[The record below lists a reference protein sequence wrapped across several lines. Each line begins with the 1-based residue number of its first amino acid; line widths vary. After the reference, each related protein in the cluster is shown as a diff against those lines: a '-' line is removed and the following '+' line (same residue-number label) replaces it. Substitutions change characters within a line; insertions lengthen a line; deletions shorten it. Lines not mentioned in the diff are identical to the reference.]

1 MNNTQ
6 NTYNTDKL
14 ISIIVLLFMFT
25 AFLERAVQEGMFFD
39 GITYASIARNLA
51 IGKGSFWELYY
62 RNSWTFSEHPPLMF
76 GIMSVFFKL
85 FGDHFYTEKL
95 YNLFI
100 WVLTILLLI
109 QFWKK
114 LTGRNKHSGYELL
127 LLTWVIIPTVL
138 WAYPNCLIDCTMA
151 LFDLAA
157 VYLLFNAYTQK
168 KYVVLSVIASAILL
182 FCATLTKGPVGIF
195 PLAVPV
201 VYYMVYDR
209 KKIPAALVHTI
220 IMTAVIACIY
230 WLLWQQDDA
239 RQSIQRYLD
248 EQLLAALQG
257 KRENTGG
264 DLGRYALLVELLNQ
278 LLPAIAPC
286 LLTIILCKVFKLKP
300 QERYNKHVV
309 FLLMIALGSSLP
321 IMLSVKQRS
330 FYLIPSFIYFALAIA
345 MFAYPY
351 YAAIT
356 ARYSVGMKTMKV
368 VRITTAITII
378 FIAVFLSYEFGQIAR
393 DGEYITDIKAMQR
406 IIPQGEKVGI
416 CLEMDKDYQFLAYIQ
431 RYHHM
436 EVNLQYAT
444 SKYILVD
451 YVWCNGNFTDTLLA
465 LGYQPLNAPT
475 RKYSLYKKE

>member
-1 MNNTQ
+1 MINTP
-6 NTYNTDKL
+6 NTHNTNKL

-25 AFLERAVQEGMFFD
+25 AFLERSVQEGMFFD

-76 GIMSVFFKL
+76 GIVSIFFKL

-100 WVLTILLLI
+100 WVLTIALLI

-114 LTGRNKHSGYELL
+114 LTGRNKNSGYELL

-168 KYVVLSVIASAILL
+168 KYIMPSVIASAILV

-195 PLAVPV
+195 PLAVPG

-209 KKIPAALVHTI
+209 KKMPSVLLHTI
-220 IMTAVIACIY
+220 LMTAVIACIY

-239 RQSIQRYLD
+239 RQSIQLYLD
-248 EQLLAALQG
+248 EQLLATLQG

-286 LLTIILCKVFKLKP
+286 ILTIILCKVLKVKP
-300 QERYNKHVV
+300 TQPYSKHVV
-309 FLLMIALGSSLP
+309 FLILIALGSSLP

-351 YAAIT
+351 YSAIT
-356 ARYSVGMKTMKV
+356 ARYNVGTKTMKTV
-368 VRITTAITII
+368 YITTCIAILAICI
-378 FIAVFLSYEFGQIAR
+378 FLSTKFGQISR
-393 DGEYITDIKAMQR
+393 DEGYITDIKTMCT
-406 IIPQGEKVGI
+406 IIPRGEKVGI
-416 CLEMDKDYQFLAYIQ
+416 CLEMDKDYEFLAYIQ
-431 RYHHM
+431 RYHSM

-444 SKYILVD
+444 SKYILID
-451 YVWCNGNFTDTLLA
+451 EGWCNGQFADTVLA
-465 LGYQPLNAPT
+465 LGYKPINAST
-475 RKYSLYKKE
+475 KKYKLYKKE